1 MPPMFRER
9 GNSRVL
15 PFMTDTRQLEESEM
29 AASDKRQKIFN
40 EVTSWPGVETQPHRF
55 GGIEFLL
62 GKREIGHLHGDSL
75 LDVPF
80 PRKVKEILVA
90 RGEAEEHHVLPG
102 SGWISYR
109 IHSIDEVDHAV
120 QLLHRSYEL
129 AVESRT
135 KRIVD
140 GLVTRSKE

>member
-1 MPPMFRER
+1 MFKEY
-9 GNSRVL
+9 GNSREFS
-15 PFMTDTRQLEESEM
+15 FMTDI
-29 AASDKRQKIFN
+29 AVSDKRQKILN
-40 EVTSWPGVETQPHRF
+40 EVTSWPGVETRPHKF

-102 SGWISYR
+102 SGWISYH
-109 IHSIDEVDHAV
+109 IGSIDEVDHAV
-120 QLLHRSYEL
+120 ELLHRSYEF
-129 AVESRT
+129 AIESRM
-135 KRIVD
+135 KRTID
-140 GLVTRSKE
+140 SRATLSKEYQNESIYD